1 MFNFFIIMDE
11 NLGNTIA
18 RHFSSE
24 YLNYTI
30 NFIISKEFPSFSD
43 FPDFSLVLCD
53 LDQNIE
59 LAKKYNLPA
68 IAFSHE
74 NNKQE
79 TLMGTPWMILD
90 ADALSP
96 FFLREVYCRHH
107 HIHLMITTTARCTI
121 RELTVKQLPELL
133 LLQKENKNNPSGCFF
148 PQNCCT
154 TVAAETFL
162 LDYIKNQY
170 SFYGYGIYGIF
181 KKTDDTFL
189 GIAGF
194 SPLENTEDYYVE
206 IGYSIL
212 KEWQRQGFAS
222 EALPALL
229 HFEKEYLRFTE
240 VITRIEKENI
250 ASIRL
255 AKKNLLRIITI

>member
-1 MFNFFIIMDE
+1 MDE

-107 HIHLMITTTARCTI
+107 HIPLMITTTSAA
-121 RELTVKQLPELL
+121 LFVNLPSNNCLNFYCYRKKIKIIHLAASFHKIAAQL
-133 LLQKENKNNPSGCFF
+133 LLQK
-148 PQNCCT
+148 
-154 TVAAETFL
+154 L
-162 LDYIKNQY
+162 
-170 SFYGYGIYGIF
+170 SFRLY
-181 KKTDDTFL
+181 KK
-189 GIAGF
+189 
-194 SPLENTEDYYVE
+194 
-206 IGYSIL
+206 SI
-212 KEWQRQGFAS
+212 
-222 EALPALL
+222 
-229 HFEKEYLRFTE
+229 
-240 VITRIEKENI
+240 
-250 ASIRL
+250 
-255 AKKNLLRIITI
+255 

>member
-24 YLNYTI
+24 YLYYTI

-107 HIHLMITTTARCTI
+107 HIPLMITTTSRCTI

-181 KKTDDTFL
+181 KKTDGTFL

-250 ASIRL
+250 VSIRL

>member
-1 MFNFFIIMDE
+1 M
-11 NLGNTIA
+11 
-18 RHFSSE
+18 
-24 YLNYTI
+24 
-30 NFIISKEFPSFSD
+30 
-43 FPDFSLVLCD
+43 
-53 LDQNIE
+53 
-59 LAKKYNLPA
+59 NLP
-68 IAFSHE
+68 S
-74 NNKQE
+74 NNC
-79 TLMGTPWMILD
+79 LN
-90 ADALSP
+90 
-96 FFLREVYCRHH
+96 FYCY
-107 HIHLMITTTARCTI
+107 
-121 RELTVKQLPELL
+121 K
-133 LLQKENKNNPSGCFF
+133 KENKNNPSGCFF

-212 KEWQRQGFAS
+212 KEWQETGICIRSSARPAS
-222 EALPALL
+222 LQ
-229 HFEKEYLRFTE
+229 EKEYLYFTE

>member
-1 MFNFFIIMDE
+1 
-11 NLGNTIA
+11 
-18 RHFSSE
+18 
-24 YLNYTI
+24 
-30 NFIISKEFPSFSD
+30 
-43 FPDFSLVLCD
+43 
-53 LDQNIE
+53 
-59 LAKKYNLPA
+59 
-68 IAFSHE
+68 
-74 NNKQE
+74 
-79 TLMGTPWMILD
+79 MGTPWMILD

-107 HIHLMITTTARCTI
+107 HIPLMITTTSRCTI

-222 EALPALL
+222 EVLPALL
-229 HFEKEYLRFTE
+229 HFEKEYLYFTE

-255 AKKNLLRIITI
+255 AKKNLLRIIMI